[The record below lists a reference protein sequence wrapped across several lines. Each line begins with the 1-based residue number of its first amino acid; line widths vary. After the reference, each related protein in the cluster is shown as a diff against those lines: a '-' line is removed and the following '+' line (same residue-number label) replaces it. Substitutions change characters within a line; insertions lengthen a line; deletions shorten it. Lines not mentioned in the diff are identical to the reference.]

1 MDEDG
6 NGLDD
11 EIEQQLAEC
20 FTPIFRFDADEPVQ
34 TGDPV
39 FDALKPP
46 SLFPGEPRVG
56 FSAYRMPDTVSG
68 EVRIRFELAAI
79 WRRDGGFVSETG
91 ADCADDHPGD
101 SEGMALEVR
110 VFKDQVW
117 RAELLKFSRCPPGEL
132 EMSGTHPVVY
142 PTAGKHHFHCGAG
155 VSDYWVDWEVGELTS
170 CKDPHRGNGPL
181 RIPEPLF
188 RVPAIQKP
196 FSSGGNTYWANLC
209 TFARTGLTVMA
220 KRMQPGNLDNLGFPA
235 GQTLWDFYDP
245 DDVTEP
251 MHYLLPAGAVTFDAD
266 GDGRPES
273 DQIHESGIGISSTDL
288 CPLDSGPELDADGD
302 HLYGA
307 CDFDGNFRQSWVGIG
322 TPGKPPVPQAFNSWS
337 PIPTH
342 AFGGFL
348 DTDQDGIADGLDSC
362 PKLPG
367 TLGPEGGITVSNR
380 WGEDLSWPPHPV
392 SNNELGALQRGERC
406 DPYPAAHSTWNPK
419 NSYNKTCGGPGW
431 ISVGQEAIGVTTR
444 VSRGVSANDPFWTSP
459 KTELPATFT
468 VQSYRCACRHRVT
481 GAPLNGALCVTDPN
495 SDCYRG
501 SARRADEPNAP
512 VGRGF
517 RPIERPSCTRD
528 DKSWCESFPLAVPR
542 FGSEPSGVS
551 WRWLDELKA
560 FGPASANPHFAPED
574 VITEPASPFSGAHQG
589 LKHQHAVWTLPEISA
604 PPATPSK
611 QSQFSFHFDPEY
623 DPQHRA
629 DDLWDLL
636 SDQSRR
642 LRASFSEQPMADLV
656 SNHSAFSL
664 KPPCAV
670 LTIDQ
675 QLALVKLWFGPDP
688 VKPEVTGFSG
698 LRLLAHDGG
707 LMTRAAIARPAEG
720 SYATLSLGAV
730 AAQGWLATAPVLVA
744 PAGGAAQSTPVL
756 AALMAPLASTRSRS
770 EEPAMIAVER
780 SAVVARWALVAPVAS
795 ADQSITYE
803 IAGEG
808 TLPGAVSPAASL
820 IADPTGMTVALVD
833 TAGGW
838 VDWYSSSSRLWT
850 RSALPPEVAGL
861 DGAALA
867 LWGSHLLVAGG
878 ARDGTLVGQLWDV
891 GLFGG
896 PVSLARSDLPVR
908 RGAALSVSP
917 GGERVLYVGG
927 SDASGAKH
935 DDVWHVGPGGAATA
949 RLFGDTTR
957 ASTFELGVTAVV
969 DSVFEGALRA
979 LTLDLTRPELV
990 ATRLRTARGWQEARV
1005 ADEGLA
1011 CAPSDAPGGRLC
1023 SLGTDWWSSPGVA
1036 PCGATGNACEGS
1048 RGALAASLSLP
1059 GHAVA
1064 ADTDGRSVWVLRD
1077 QSIERW
1083 SVAGATPAL
1092 IASAALP
1099 AKARALSV
1107 SAEGAVVATDM
1118 GVAKVRAIGATLS
1131 LDAPLA
1137 LCGRPLQMTALGEA
1151 SWAVVTTVG
1160 LAIVGAPAGEP
1171 LALQSMSLLVPL
1183 SPKPIALATDPA
1195 STALCKKTDANLPGA
1210 MVDALAKLVAVAAGD
1225 QRLLVASGPM
1235 LFDVGVRDL
1244 EHPTL
1249 GGQKVIVH
1257 PLEALRLDPAGG
1269 RAYGV
1274 SKHGQ
1279 HRPVIDLRGAGLAL
1293 GGNHGVESWVR
1304 RRDRGELVVR
1314 VQQAQVEIAKV
1325 VP

>member
-11 EIEQQLAEC
+11 EIEQQLADC
-20 FTPIFRFDADEPVQ
+20 FTPIFRFDADEPLSGEEQ
-34 TGDPV
+34 
-39 FDALKPP
+39 

-79 WRRDGGFVSETG
+79 WRRDGGFPSETG
-91 ADCADDHPGD
+91 ADCEDDHPGD

-117 RAELLKFSRCPPGEL
+117 RAELLKFSRCWPA
-132 EMSGTHPVVY
+132 EMMYGTHPVVY
-142 PTAGKHHFHCGAG
+142 PTAGKHHFHCSAG
-155 VSDYWVDWEVGELTS
+155 VAEFDVEWPLIGKVTS

-181 RIPEPLF
+181 RVPEPLF
-188 RVPAIQKP
+188 RVPANGLV
-196 FSSGGNTYWANLC
+196 FWDALGNEYWPNTC
-209 TFARTGLTVMA
+209 TLARTGQTVLA
-220 KRMQPGNLDNLGFPA
+220 KRMQPASLSNLGFPA
-235 GQTLWDFYDP
+235 NQKLWDFYDP
-245 DDVTEP
+245 DDVTAP
-251 MHYLLPAGAVTFDAD
+251 MTYLVPAVAFTYDAD

-273 DQIHESGIGISSTDL
+273 DQIQNGIGLPATDL
-288 CPLDSGPELDADGD
+288 CALDTGPEKDADGD
-302 HLYGA
+302 HLYSS
-307 CDFDGNFRQSWVGIG
+307 CDFDGTFRQSWVGIG
-322 TPGKPPVPQAFNSWS
+322 TPGKPPVPQEFNGWH
-337 PIPTH
+337 PVPTS
-342 AFGGFL
+342 AYGGFL
-348 DTDQDGIADGLDSC
+348 DTDQDGPPDGVDSC
-362 PKLPG
+362 PKLP
-367 TLGPEGGITVSNR
+367 LALAPAGGVTISNR
-380 WGEDLSWPPHPV
+380 WGEDLNWPPHPMG
-392 SNNELGALQRGERC
+392 NNELGALQRGEQC
-406 DPYPAAHSTWNPK
+406 DPYPAAYSTWNPK
-419 NSYNKTCGGPGW
+419 SSYNKTCGGPGW
-431 ISVGQEAIGVTTR
+431 VSAGQDVIGVTTR
-444 VSRGVSANDPFWTSP
+444 VSRGVSANDPFWLAP
-459 KTELPATFT
+459 KTELPAAFP
-468 VQSYRCACRHRVT
+468 VQSYRCACRDQET
-481 GAPLNGALCVTDPN
+481 GAPLGGAACVLDSK

-501 SARRADEPNAP
+501 NARRADALLA

-517 RPIERPSCTRD
+517 RPIDRPGCARNPE
-528 DKSWCESFPLAVPR
+528 SWCDSFPLAVPR
-542 FGSEPSGVS
+542 FGSEPSSVS

-560 FGPASANPHFAPED
+560 FGPASPTPHFAPED
-574 VITEPASPFSGAHQG
+574 VSTEPASPFSGAHQG
-589 LKHQHAVWTLPEISA
+589 LKHQYAVWTLPEISA
-604 PPATPSK
+604 PPATSSK
-611 QSQFSFHFDPEY
+611 QGQFSFHYDPEY

-629 DDLWDLL
+629 DELWDLE
-636 SDQSRR
+636 SDHSIRM
-642 LRASFSEQPMADLV
+642 RATFSEQPMADLV

-707 LMTRAAIARPAEG
+707 LVTHGVVARPAEG
-720 SYATLSLGAV
+720 SYATLTLGTV
-730 AAQGWLATAPVLVA
+730 AGQGWLATAAVLVA
-744 PAGGAAQSTPVL
+744 PMGAAAPTTPVL
-756 AALMAPLASTRSRS
+756 AALAAPLASARSRA
-770 EEPAMIAVER
+770 EEPALLAVER
-780 SAVVARWALVAPVAS
+780 SSGVARWALLAPVAS

-808 TLPGAVSPAASL
+808 TLPGGVSPSAVL

-833 TAGGW
+833 AAGGR
-838 VDWYSSSSRLWT
+838 VDWFSTGSRLWT
-850 RSALPPEVAGL
+850 ESALPPEVAGL

-878 ARDGTLVGQLWDV
+878 ARDGVLVAKLWDI

-896 PVSLARSDLPVR
+896 PVSLARSDLPAR

-917 GGERVLYVGG
+917 GGERILYVGG
-927 SDASGAKH
+927 SDSSGARH
-935 DDVWHVGPGGAATA
+935 DDVWHVGPEPAATA

-957 ASTFELGVTAVV
+957 ASTLELGITAVV

-979 LTLDLTRPELV
+979 LTFDLTRPELV
-990 ATRLRTARGWQEARV
+990 STRLRTARGWQEGRV

-1011 CAPSDAPGGRLC
+1011 CAPTDVLGGRLC
-1023 SLGTDWWSSPGVA
+1023 SLGTEWWSSPGVV
-1036 PCGATGNACEGS
+1036 PCGATGSACEGS
-1048 RGALAASLSLP
+1048 RGSLAASHSLP
-1059 GHAVA
+1059 GPAVA
-1064 ADTDGRSVWVLRD
+1064 ADTERRSVWVLREM
-1077 QSIERW
+1077 SIERW
-1083 SVAGATPAL
+1083 SVTGSAPAL
-1092 IASAALP
+1092 IASAVLP

-1107 SAEGAVVATDM
+1107 NAEGAVVATDA
-1118 GVAKVRAIGATLS
+1118 GVTKVRAVGAALS
-1131 LDAPLA
+1131 LDAALA

-1171 LALQSMSLLVPL
+1171 LALQSMSLLVPF
-1183 SPKPIALATDPA
+1183 SPKPIALGTDPA
-1195 STALCKKTDANLPGA
+1195 STALCKKADAILPGA

-1225 QRLLVASGPM
+1225 QRLLVASGPV
-1235 LFDVGVRDL
+1235 LFDVGARDL
-1244 EHPTL
+1244 AHPTL

-1257 PLEALRLDPAGG
+1257 PLEALRIDPAGG

-1279 HRPVIDLRGAGLAL
+1279 HRPVIDLRGGGLAL
-1293 GGNHGVESWVR
+1293 AGNHGVESWVR

-1314 VQQAQVEIAKV
+1314 VLPALVEIAKV